1 MHPKRDS
8 HYQKR
13 LLTCIQVR
21 EATRPIDPAAAAGWD
36 AIGII
41 WKDPNSSP
49 SAEVVKTAIEEY
61 ANFVSALRARIKK
74 NATQI
79 EEAASR
85 PAELAKLKSERK
97 VQLEALC
104 RTIDA
109 ANSLGYPAIVENL
122 GGHQKLVNGLTTTL
136 IECIKTEDF
145 LGKLPKAVFSLLA
158 KFQTMSDELLKKL
171 KFDSIQKRWNKKGDE
186 ETKKNITAILA
197 NTTDAKERAGQVKKE
212 TVKTEE
218 EKKAPEKTE
227 LAKTRNTESMRTPS
241 SSNPAKR
248 PHDGD
253 GTNGKPKKKFA
264 SEVAGIPAISSSKSV
279 PAKRPSNILGNNLLG
294 IASKPA
300 PKPVVKKRELSPP
313 AESKLGALLASI
325 AKPPEPPKAPEAPP
339 RPPETPEEKKRRER
353 KESRRHLRVK
363 FKEGAELEQIRLFK
377 HDLAED
383 EGRENDMLRDA
394 HDDRSE
400 GMMLK
405 QRLSEDSGMED
416 DDLPSGELEDRP
428 YPDLVGID
436 FSNLDKATM
445 FGPTYVTRGGEQAFT
460 TQEQKT
466 QERREGL
473 ELMVVYTDPRD
484 IPPSAKEPPQT
495 DGAGDVQPEKQIKE
509 PTTPWIAQRL
519 QQIRT
524 YGPEYA
530 NQIFVQSLKEQQFRE
545 LRENQAR
552 GIVQNQPSAD
562 ISSILQQLGGPS
574 QQTHLPQD
582 NTGTLAT
589 MDSKAWEN
597 LLITI
602 ESLKGKPYPPVEPPT
617 WMQNE
622 AQRAEWWEGFNRDK
636 AANDKK
642 MADERMA
649 QIQAAQFQPPPMLTP
664 QVPQPIPVPQMQP
677 YPPQAPQPNISSVP
691 QVPDVT
697 QQVQNIL
704 AGYTNGENNGPSPQQ
719 FDFTAWAASQSQNY
733 GSQNQQP
740 KWDGDWNNESTR
752 QRTNN
757 NQDSSSSNNKQRGYE
772 MKQWNGGHS
781 NDGAF
786 DDKGQYKGKKK
797 PCRFWKEGKC
807 AKGAK
812 CTFLHD

>member
-1 MHPKRDS
+1 
-8 HYQKR
+8 
-13 LLTCIQVR
+13 
-21 EATRPIDPAAAAGWD
+21 
-36 AIGII
+36 
-41 WKDPNSSP
+41 
-49 SAEVVKTAIEEY
+49 VKTAIEEY

-85 PAELAKLKSERK
+85 PAEVEKLKGERK
-97 VQLEALC
+97 VQLEALY
-104 RTIDA
+104 RTVDT
-109 ANSLGYPAIVENL
+109 ANNLGYPAIVENL

-186 ETKKNITAILA
+186 ETKKNITTILA
-197 NTTDAKERAGQVKKE
+197 NTTDAKERAAKAKKE
-212 TVKTEE
+212 TVKAEE
-218 EKKAPEKTE
+218 EKNVLDKIE
-227 LAKTRNTESMRTPS
+227 LAKARNTESMKTS
-241 SSNPAKR
+241 LSSNPTKR
-248 PHDGD
+248 PHDGE
-253 GTNGKPKKKFA
+253 GTNGKPNKKFA
-264 SEVAGIPAISSSKSV
+264 SDVAGTPAAPSSKSF
-279 PAKRPSNILGNNLLG
+279 PAKRPSNILANNLLG

-300 PKPVVKKRELSPP
+300 PKPIVKKREPSPP
-313 AESKLGALLASI
+313 TESKLGALLASI

-339 RPPETPEEKKRRER
+339 RSPETPEEKKRRER

-377 HDLAED
+377 HDQAED

-405 QRLSEDSGMED
+405 QRLSEDTNLED
-416 DDLPSGELEDRP
+416 DDFGSNELEDRP
-428 YPDLVGID
+428 YPDLVSID
-436 FSNLDKATM
+436 FSGVDKATM
-445 FGPTYVTRGGEQAFT
+445 FGPTYITRGGDQAFT
-460 TQEQKT
+460 TPEQKT

-484 IPPSAKEPPQT
+484 IPLSPKEPPQT

-509 PTTPWIAQRL
+509 PTAPWIAQRL
-519 QQIRT
+519 QEIRQ
-524 YGPEYA
+524 YGPDYA
-530 NQIFVQSLKEQQFRE
+530 SQIFVRRLEEQRFRE
-545 LRENQAR
+545 IRENQAR
-552 GIVQNQPSAD
+552 GIPPAAD
-562 ISSILQQLGGPS
+562 ISSILQQLGGPG
-574 QQTHLPQD
+574 QHHQLPQN
-582 NTGTLAT
+582 NTGTLTT

-597 LLITI
+597 LLRTI
-602 ESLKGKPYPPVEPPT
+602 EWLKGKPYPPVEPPT

-622 AQRAEWWEGFNRDK
+622 TQRAEWWEGYNRNK
-636 AANDKK
+636 AVSEKEA
-642 MADERMA
+642 AEQRMV
-649 QIQAAQFQPPPMLTP
+649 QIQAALFQPPPMLPIQTP
-664 QVPQPIPVPQMQP
+664 QQIPVSQIQP
-677 YPPQAPQPNISSVP
+677 YPSQAPQPTMSSVP
-691 QVPDVT
+691 NIPDVT

-704 AGYTNGENNGPSPQQ
+704 AGYTNGDNGPSPQQ
-719 FDFTAWAASQSQNY
+719 FDFNAWAASQGQNF

-740 KWDGDWNNESTR
+740 KWDGDWNNENTR
-752 QRTNN
+752 QRSNN

-772 MKQWNGGHS
+772 MKQWNGGHN

-786 DDKGQYKGKKK
+786 DHKGEYKGKKK